1 MKKQALTLVI
11 TLLAIFLVACNSDSS
26 KDPDNKDIKKQVHE
40 YSVGSFDETV
50 NASIT
55 SHELIVQEDGV
66 TKETYDLPAD
76 AFFVSIAPF
85 ETKTHECAV
94 HSLTGCQ
101 GELVEE
107 VFDVQIT
114 DEKGKNKVILV
125 DEKAGKV
132 VRTITPSTGITKQQA
147 ADIVKKEDKV
157 QKILHTSL
165 GMEKENL
172 FWEVTYLGEDDSL
185 NYVYLNF
192 KDGKWQKRIMH
203 L

>member
-11 TLLAIFLVACNSDSS
+11 ALLAIFLVACNSDSS

-114 DEKGKNKVILV
+114 DEKGKKIV
-125 DEKAGKV
+125 DEKM
-132 VRTITPSTGITKQQA
+132 
-147 ADIVKKEDKV
+147 
-157 QKILHTSL
+157 TSL
-165 GMEKENL
+165 ENGYIDLWLPRDQEFAVKIQKDDKLVESTISTFEGDNTCITTMQLLSSPLCERNSFRSFL
-172 FWEVTYLGEDDSL
+172 FIKGQIPISWYT
-185 NYVYLNF
+185 
-192 KDGKWQKRIMH
+192 
-203 L
+203 